1 MENNEYKKFQKSIEH
16 TREFVVQ
23 IKGAVEGVS
32 NVKKNRKAPVS
43 KTNKVIAIS
52 KVNVK
57 D

>member
-1 MENNEYKKFQKSIEH
+1 MENNEYEKFQQGIERIH
-16 TREFVVQ
+16 ARVLEINKNLQ
-23 IKGAVEGVS
+23 GVS

-43 KTNKVIAIS
+43 KTNKAIAIS